1 MLHDKEVDNTG
12 HFLNNETIFSA
23 VTVTTV
29 YKAFSLSILKLHFHV
44 YIIRPF
50 ILCDKNISNS
60 VSNQNFIKISCSK
73 FQRIGIYFSK
83 NKGKY
88 ICRCLILQIYE
99 FVLES
104 LIQSRMIMAY
114 RIFQQILI
122 GVWNCEEFCKYCTR
136 LQEIF
141 GVLLISYN
149 FLFVFMVQ
157 KFWKLG

>member
-1 MLHDKEVDNTG
+1 MWSERLWWTKRNITADRLLEKNANKAALKIYKMLHDKEVDNTG

-104 LIQSRMIMAY
+104 LI
-114 RIFQQILI
+114 
-122 GVWNCEEFCKYCTR
+122 
-136 LQEIF
+136 
-141 GVLLISYN
+141 
-149 FLFVFMVQ
+149 
-157 KFWKLG
+157 